1 VVSRLLKESLQKQT
15 DEAFPDQS
23 VAKQVDDTVPPEEV
37 GLLKEAKEFALDA
50 TPVVGEVRAA
60 KRIYDAV
67 KNRNLVE
74 AGVEAL
80 GLGLGLIPGVGDV
93 AAKGVRGA
101 YKAIK
106 GADFQNYVPEKTR
119 TAYKLFVKG
128 DDEKLYPLFVNATKE
143 VPKDKWIEADFPSA
157 AFKAKNGKM
166 YVPSKGGKRQAT
178 KYYDAEGSEITKKE
192 YDSLGANQ
200 KEFASVVK
208 GEQAKGTGVAINIPD
223 EATRK
228 KLIDEGYIT
237 EKAGKT
243 KEAPHGKVT
252 AVAAR
257 PGWHASQMPVATHI
271 GPQDIKI
278 NIEERLKLLK
288 AGITPEAIKRRGKQY
303 YVKRRAEDH
312 VYAEVQMADDV
323 NYQTALLNSNK
334 TDINNF
340 VPRGGS
346 YKYVD
351 GQADSD
357 KWVVGGDIKVTKV
370 LSREESRA
378 LQKKLGVKDLPY
390 RSEIEAILGKKFN
403 EGGLAGGKTMY
414 EGVDDYQLNSMGE
427 DMAENTTEKQMNF
440 AFMNEGG
447 VLADD
452 GVERDPV
459 SGNEVPSG
467 SMAEEVRD
475 DIPAMLSEGEYVVP
489 ADVVRYHGIQTF
501 EDLRNEAKVGLQRME
516 ADGRIGGQ
524 PVEEQDELPFSVEEL
539 EVTEA
544 YRGGIMGFQEGGD
557 TGTYEDTFGGP
568 FVANQRYGTVGT
580 GPAQL
585 GFQLRNFTSSVT
597 GKTVT
602 IPFYNGKPMQYIP
615 PEFTAS
621 DVVGSGGAGTFDP
634 AADERSR
641 QEDEA
646 ERARDTGD
654 AGSAFDLPSGFD
666 SMPSTPPKKISEMS
680 PADLLEIKNTRDT
693 IGGKLLSAVPIV
705 GFLMGLQ
712 EKEVKNA
719 AFEILKNNKNPATG
733 EKLNAADVS
742 ALRAITEGPER
753 KGALEIIGDWMTGQ
767 KFFDPNP
774 RIGYESGQDF
784 RQMYPDILKTEYKPA
799 PKTAPDFVT
808 MSEIGTSDPTP
819 VDTQTEQFFPEELT
833 QQESGFADATVAEQ
847 AKDILANEEA
857 IKTEKARKANKDAG
871 ERLDK
876 ILRPLVNLFSNVQ
889 GDPDDSA
896 ISPSLVGAAMAGDR
910 ASYTGPLQVTN
921 VEELGGDD
929 VTNLLVNSF
938 AKQGLDSNSVNYRG
952 LLSKLAVESDEY
964 NKLIETSMNYSH
976 DAFIKNFGQD
986 KYNLAKSMLR
996 PIGSDGSTNA
1006 PDAANVPALFNIAY
1020 AGKNGNGS
1028 VESGDGYKF
1037 RGRAYV
1043 MLTGEANYANVGK
1056 ILGVDLVNMSEQE
1069 LNNWF
1074 SNEQNSAD
1082 ATAAYF
1088 SMRQR
1093 EGQDLSTID
1102 GINTAVGGT
1111 VDGKARAVEIY
1122 NKRHADQQPYTT
1134 DIPVTA
1140 LTQTQARQRPTYDRP
1155 QTLGVPFT
1163 QPDPTQQV
1171 ALDQRARDTS
1181 PVKPTVPYG
1190 TIRAD
1195 QSGDPYAPIEGRSS
1209 GAISDFMTSP
1219 AYTGDV
1225 SQLYGRGFTPEQ
1237 IGTDP
1242 RLQRTGQRGGIPE
1255 LNPLDR
1261 SFIQRESMGADIGPL
1276 KRPATPIVKRDFLD
1290 PNMSMSR
1297 REVLSDPTRF
1307 TGPAGAGIGPMSEDE
1322 KIQLGL
1328 GRDYTD
1334 PYGGISFEE
1343 QGRSDIDP
1351 SRPQPSISSAIN
1363 QTETMLGDAGGVKGR
1378 LPQVGKP
1385 LDRPMLDK
1393 VESPDM
1399 TPLSKPSDISKLI
1412 DKASKDAAKK
1422 AVEDAISFAPKT
1434 PKKTKPKEEPKKE
1447 KPKKEKPKKE
1457 EPKKKKEVKVPGV
1470 SIDKAQEASQDVFMA
1485 TGDAFAAD
1493 KAFHEAFTGFTS
1505 TGELSPTYG
1514 FGFKEGGLASRPKKT
1529 KPKKR
1534 NVKKGLGGKMAT

>member
-1 VVSRLLKESLQKQT
+1 MVSRLLKESLQKQT

-106 GADFQNYVPEKTR
+106 RADFKNYVPEKTR

-157 AFKAKNGKM
+157 AFEAKNGKM
-166 YVPSKGGKRQAT
+166 YVPSKGGKR
-178 KYYDAEGSEITKKE
+178 S
-192 YDSLGANQ
+192 
-200 KEFASVVK
+200 K
-208 GEQAKGTGVAINIPD
+208 GEKTKGTGVAINIPD

-237 EKAGKT
+237 EKARKT

-427 DMAENTTEKQMNF
+427 DMAEDTTEKQMNF

-452 GVERDPV
+452 GVEKDPV
-459 SGNEVPSG
+459 SGNEVPAG

-524 PVEEQDELPFSVEEL
+524 PVEEQDELPFSIEEL
-539 EVTEA
+539 QVTEA

-621 DVVGSGGAGTFDP
+621 DVVGSGGAGAFDST
-634 AADERSR
+634 ADERSR

-646 ERARDTGD
+646 ERARTTGD

-680 PADLLEIKNTRDT
+680 PAELLEMKNARDT
-693 IGGKLLSAVPIV
+693 IGGKLLSSVPIV

-712 EKEVKNA
+712 ESQVKSA

-753 KGALEIIGDWMTGQ
+753 KGALEILGNWMTGQ

-819 VDTQTEQFFPEELT
+819 VQTQTQQMFPEELAE
-833 QQESGFADATVAEQ
+833 QRFGFPDATGTVSEQ
-847 AKDILANEEA
+847 AKDILADQEA
-857 IKTEKARKANKDAG
+857 IKTEKARKANKEAG

-876 ILRPLVNLFSNVQ
+876 ILRPFVNLFSNVQ

-921 VEELGGDD
+921 IDALGGDD

-938 AKQGLDSNSVNYRG
+938 AKQGLNSNSVNYRA
-952 LLSKLAVESDEY
+952 LLSKVAVESDEY
-964 NKLIETSMNYSH
+964 NRLIETSMNYSH

-986 KYNLAKSMLR
+986 KYTLAKGMLR
-996 PIGSDGSTNA
+996 PAGSDGKTNA
-1006 PDAANVPALFNIAY
+1006 PDAANTPALFNIAY

-1028 VESGDGYKF
+1028 AESGDGFKY
-1037 RGRAYV
+1037 RGRGYIQ
-1043 MLTGEANYANVGK
+1043 LTGKDNYTNVGN
-1056 ILGVDLVNMSEQE
+1056 ILGVDLTNMSEQD

-1074 SNEQNSAD
+1074 SNQQNSAD

-1088 SMRQR
+1088 FMRQR

-1102 GINTAVGGT
+1102 GVNSAVGGT
-1111 VDGKARAVEIY
+1111 VGGKEKAVEIY

-1134 DIPVTA
+1134 DIPVSA
-1140 LTQTQARQRPTYDRP
+1140 LTQTQPEGFQNIIDRP
-1155 QTLGVPFT
+1155 QQGFQNIIDRPQQGFQNIIEPQPVPA
-1163 QPDPTQQV
+1163 QEAGLEQ
-1171 ALDQRARDTS
+1171 
-1181 PVKPTVPYG
+1181 YE
-1190 TIRAD
+1190 
-1195 QSGDPYAPIEGRSS
+1195 PIPS
-1209 GAISDFMTSP
+1209 GASGQMADLLSSP

-1242 RLQRTGQRGGIPE
+1242 RIQRTGQRGGIPE

-1276 KRPATPIVKRDFLD
+1276 KRPATPVVKRDFLD

-1322 KIQLGL
+1322 KIQLDL

-1334 PYGGISFEE
+1334 PYGGISFRE
-1343 QGRSDIDP
+1343 QGRPDIDP
-1351 SRPQPSISSAIN
+1351 SRLQPSISPSIN
-1363 QTETMLGDAGGVKGR
+1363 QTEAMLGDAGGTRGR
-1378 LPQVGKP
+1378 LPQMGKP

-1393 VESPDM
+1393 VELPDM
-1399 TPLSKPSDISKLI
+1399 TPFKDTVEPLDYEPPTTGKRKVTDA
-1412 DKASKDAAKK
+1412 KAFLAEREATKK
-1422 AVEDAISFAPKT
+1422 A
-1434 PKKTKPKEEPKKE
+1434 KEEKPKKE
-1447 KPKKEKPKKE
+1447 EKKEKPKKE
-1457 EPKKKKEVKVPGV
+1457 EKKEEPKQEERKVPGR
-1470 SIDKAQEASQDVFMA
+1470 SMSEAREEADKVFQQ

-1493 KAFHEAFTGFTS
+1493 RAYHEAFTGFTAS
-1505 TGELSPTYG
+1505 GELSPS